1 MAKEDLR
8 EQIRKDLLNY
18 WGKKGG
24 FGKYKYSDD
33 YKYYVKDINEN
44 LIGGNMD
51 DVHIKMFENG
61 SGSELKDTPAKAKA
75 IDSSSML
82 AYNFFR
88 NINDKCTITIDEVE
102 YNKVFFEVKL
112 RTLSVRST
120 PANLDVVLV
129 SKDKQTVLFI
139 ESKFLE
145 YLETGTADFSDSYT
159 KKDSYYNHAERRD
172 LLSMSEKFDDYNRD
186 KTMKGH
192 YKSGIKQ
199 IICHLIGI
207 SNLKNSGDAQKWF
220 KDTYKNSKYKNV
232 YTDSDVAVFIN
243 PNTTFRFMNLIF
255 CPEKAE
261 EAFEDYKSELEEFL
275 NNKEKL
281 PEAIRM
287 NYIGRTFIMT
297 YKELFEKLPEKLSVK
312 KELKERYIKYH
323 SEENLP

>member
-1 MAKEDLR
+1 
-8 EQIRKDLLNY
+8 
-18 WGKKGG
+18 
-24 FGKYKYSDD
+24 
-33 YKYYVKDINEN
+33 
-44 LIGGNMD
+44 
-51 DVHIKMFENG
+51 
-61 SGSELKDTPAKAKA
+61 
-75 IDSSSML
+75 
-82 AYNFFR
+82 
-88 NINDKCTITIDEVE
+88 
-102 YNKVFFEVKL
+102 
-112 RTLSVRST
+112 
-120 PANLDVVLV
+120 
-129 SKDKQTVLFI
+129 
-139 ESKFLE
+139 
-145 YLETGTADFSDSYT
+145 
-159 KKDSYYNHAERRD
+159 
-172 LLSMSEKFDDYNRD
+172 MSEKFDDYNRD

-220 KDTYKNSKYKNV
+220 EDTYTNSKYKNV

-243 PNTTFRFMNLIF
+243 PKTTFRFMNLIF

-312 KELKERYIKYH
+312 KELEERYINHYSKKK
-323 SEENLP
+323 